1 MKIQNW
7 CMAVA
12 LAGALSMTTTG
23 LLAQQNSQGNEG
35 QRQQRRFDPAQFQE
49 RMAERYKEML
59 EITDDQEWKAVQ
71 PLIQKVNE
79 TRMQAFA
86 GGGRGMMGFG
96 GGRRSPDG
104 QAGGPPGQGD
114 QPRRFGPPQLP
125 EAETLQKAID
135 AKAPKA
141 ELKAATTKYL
151 EARKAKQAELE
162 KAQENLRKVL
172 TARQEAI
179 AALNGLL

>member
-7 CMAVA
+7 CIAAA
-12 LAGALSMTTTG
+12 LAGALSMTTTN
-23 LLAQQNSQGNEG
+23 LFAQANSQGNE
-35 QRQQRRFDPAQFQE
+35 QRQRRFDPAQFQD
-49 RMAERYKEML
+49 RMAERYKGML
-59 EITDDQEWKAVQ
+59 EITDEEEWKAVQ

-79 TRMQAFA
+79 ARMQAFA

-96 GGRRSPDG
+96 GGRRGPDG
-104 QAGGPPGQGD
+104 QEEDPRRKAISL
-114 QPRRFGPPQLP
+114 PRRFGAGRCLK
-125 EAETLQKAID
+125 LRRFRKLSS
-135 AKAPKA
+135 KAPKA
-141 ELKAATTKYL
+141 ELKAATTKFV

-179 AALNGLL
+179 ATLNGLL